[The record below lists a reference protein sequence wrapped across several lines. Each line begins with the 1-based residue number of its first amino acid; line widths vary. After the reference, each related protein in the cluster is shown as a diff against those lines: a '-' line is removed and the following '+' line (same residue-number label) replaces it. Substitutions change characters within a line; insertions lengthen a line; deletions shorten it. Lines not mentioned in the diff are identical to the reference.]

1 MIRGVIF
8 DVDGVLLNSMP
19 VWENLGELYLN
30 RLGIE
35 AEKGL
40 GDTLFTMSLEE
51 GAAYLISHYHLD
63 KTPEEIIKGLNREV
77 QDFYENRVPL
87 KEGARQYL
95 QEFRERQ
102 IPMVI
107 ATSGD
112 RKNAEAAL
120 KRLKVFSY
128 FQGIFTCSEIGS
140 SKSQPDTPRHCRSI
154 RNLLRHGYLKMRF
167 THFRLRKGR
176 DLRLWEFTTRQATG
190 ILPISGTRRISICP
204 SLKILIYSGKE
215 RPYNSGHFSSGR
227 PGAPLSAA
235 I

>member
-51 GAAYLISHYHLD
+51 GADYLISRYNLE
-63 KTPEEIIKGLNREV
+63 KTPEELIKGLNREV

-87 KEGARQYL
+87 KEGVRQYL
-95 QEFRERQ
+95 QEFRERK
-102 IPMVI
+102 IPMAI

-140 SKSQPDTPRHCRSI
+140 SKSQPDIYYAAALQLDTEPSETWVFEDALHALQTAKKAGFKTTGVYDKASD
-154 RNLLRHGYLKMRF
+154 RNLADIWNTADIYLP
-167 THFRLRKGR
+167 
-176 DLRLWEFTTRQATG
+176 EFKDFNIFWKRA
-190 ILPISGTRRISICP
+190 
-204 SLKILIYSGKE
+204 
-215 RPYNSGHFSSGR
+215 
-227 PGAPLSAA
+227 SA
-235 I
+235 